1 MKNWIIATYKTN
13 EINRLERNL
22 LNQKFDYYLP
32 KITKKKINSKLKEEL
47 LFPGYV
53 FVNIGLDNYAAL
65 KYTLGIRN
73 IIKFGEKISCM
84 SSEDIKS
91 MQITE
96 EASRL
101 DPITAKIK
109 IGQEA
114 EIREGFFKGNLVKIC
129 SLASKK
135 RVDVL
140 IKFLGSSRKISI
152 HEANLTL

>member
-1 MKNWIIATYKTN
+1 
-13 EINRLERNL
+13 
-22 LNQKFDYYLP
+22 
-32 KITKKKINSKLKEEL
+32 
-47 LFPGYV
+47 V